1 MTIPDSVLAAI
12 RSHALETSPEECCGL
27 LLGNGE
33 GISASVR
40 ARNVADDRQRRYR
53 IDPAD
58 HFAAIRQA
66 RATGG
71 EVVGA
76 YHSHP
81 ASPPVPSHT
90 DRTEAFESFLFV
102 IVGPSDTRAWRL
114 LAGNFTEVPL
124 VRLP

>member
-1 MTIPDSVLAAI
+1 MTIPSSVLDAI
-12 RSHALETSPEECCGL
+12 RAHALEASPEECCGL
-27 LLGNGE
+27 LLGNGD
-33 GISASVR
+33 GIRASVR
-40 ARNVADDRQRRYR
+40 ARNVAEDRQRRYR

-66 RATGG
+66 RATAA
-71 EVVGA
+71 EIVGA

-81 ASPPVPSHT
+81 HSAPVPSET

-114 LAGNFTEVPL
+114 VAGNFTEVPL

>member
-1 MTIPDSVLAAI
+1 
-12 RSHALETSPEECCGL
+12 
-27 LLGNGE
+27 
-33 GISASVR
+33 
-40 ARNVADDRQRRYR
+40 VAEDRQRRYR

-66 RATGG
+66 RATAA
-71 EVVGA
+71 EIVGV

-81 ASPPVPSHT
+81 HSAPVPSET

-114 LAGNFTEVPL
+114 VAGNFTEVPL